1 MNYDF
6 FANKEDKIEILEF
19 ILTKTDLRIFDS
31 YSEFESEIKE
41 YKTIEDFNSK
51 LELQNNGE
59 IDLQLQL
66 WNKTF
71 GRDIEFEKIEL
82 NPKYCNGKK
91 YRFSTRGFGLI
102 QLYFGKLEK
111 NVLSKSHIGHFN
123 EKSTKKWES
132 IGNRNEKTEDWNWI
146 EITKN
151 SRKLQY
157 EISKKLAVKKINSY
171 GILKGA
177 ENLKN
182 ENVKLFG
189 ITE

>member
-6 FANKEDKIEILEF
+6 FANKEDKIEVIEF
-19 ILTKTDLRIFDS
+19 ILKNTDLRIFDS
-31 YSEFESEIKE
+31 YSEPESEIME

-51 LELQNNGE
+51 LNIENE
-59 IDLQLQL
+59 IDLHFQL
-66 WNKTF
+66 WNKSF
-71 GRDIEFEKIEL
+71 GRDIEFERIEL

-91 YRFSTRGFGLI
+91 YRFASRGFGLI

-123 EKSTKKWES
+123 EKGAKKLEN
-132 IGNRNEKTEDWNWI
+132 IRNRNEKTKDWNWI
-146 EITKN
+146 EISKN

-157 EISKKLAVKKINSY
+157 EISQKLAVKKVNSY

-177 ENLKN
+177 ESLQNKKVTLW
-182 ENVKLFG
+182 G